1 MHKGELMRIGKCITI
16 LALILMLT
24 MASQAANMLD
34 VIVPQASKQADIAS
48 QNLTQKAVEHTVQGN
63 LTQQHLEQDFNATKG
78 QIKQKAED
86 IIKQQV
92 NNTTEQI
99 QQKAK
104 EAINNQVNKSFQQPG
119 FELAFALMSVLLA
132 AYLLRRY
139 V

>member
-1 MHKGELMRIGKCITI
+1 MRIYKGITI
-16 LALILMLT
+16 LALILILT
-24 MASQAANMLD
+24 IASQAANVLD
-34 VIVPQASKQADIAS
+34 VIVQQASRQADIAS
-48 QNLTQKAVEHTVQGN
+48 QNLTQKAAENLLQGN
-63 LTQQHLEQDFNATKG
+63 ITQQHLEQDFNATKG

-119 FELAFALMSVLLA
+119 FELAFALMSVLLT
-132 AYLLRRY
+132 AYILRRY
-139 V
+139 T